1 MYHEIAIPTK
11 DSARNRYLI
20 KLLLTHNYHVLTLGP
35 TGTGK
40 SLNCS
45 ELLTSGLSDSYQYI
59 ALAFSAQT
67 GATKLKTPST
77 SNLRR

>member
-11 DSARNRYLI
+11 DSARNRYI
-20 KLLLTHNYHVLTLGP
+20 FKLLLTHNYHVLTLGP

-45 ELLTSGLSDSYQYI
+45 
-59 ALAFSAQT
+59 
-67 GATKLKTPST
+67 
-77 SNLRR
+77 